1 MNRENGK
8 VGEMKEGRM
17 EQRNGR
23 KEETQTR

>member
-17 EQRNGR
+17 EQRNRR
-23 KEETQTR
+23 KEAIQTR